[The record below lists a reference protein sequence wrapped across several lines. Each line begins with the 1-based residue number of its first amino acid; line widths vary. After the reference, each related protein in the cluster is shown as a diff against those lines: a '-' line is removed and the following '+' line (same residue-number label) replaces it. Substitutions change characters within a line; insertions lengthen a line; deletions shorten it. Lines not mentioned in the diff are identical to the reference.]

1 MRKITVAI
9 GIVCVMAL
17 AGCANVEVKSEKAV
31 ETEKATPVAD
41 QNTVTQTVTIVPEK
55 ETVVPAKAGTYEDWQ
70 IVFPEEARK
79 FYQTEES
86 FLQYLLWP
94 YFDFDV
100 PRTDCLGMKGGETYG
115 GDLLS
120 TLIVNDKVRALSLV
134 RLKVYSKDYLKALEK
149 KAATYTQSTEKSDFY
164 AFSVCNLGK
173 DYDVMAGYLWP
184 AGQKTTSEKLDDAQK
199 ILLLANKDKVYGFK
213 DIQTIDKTATGG
225 EVGPCTPLLKNGNL
239 EWTCFTGLGQEPNG
253 QGAEKTFG
261 QYRNW
266 QISPD
271 GKILKTW
278 DSRD

>member
-1 MRKITVAI
+1 MRKTTFAI
-9 GIVCVMAL
+9 GIACMMAL
-17 AGCANVEVKSEKAV
+17 AGCANVDLNTEKAV
-31 ETEKATPVAD
+31 EPEKTAPVAD
-41 QNTVTQTVTIVPEK
+41 QNTVTQTVTVVPEK
-55 ETVVPAKAGTYEDWQ
+55 ETVVQPKAGTYEDWQ
-70 IVFPEEARK
+70 IVFPTESRK

-100 PRTDCLGMKGGETYG
+100 PRTDCLGMKDGETYG

-120 TLIVNDKVRALSLV
+120 TLIVNDTVRALRLV

-149 KAATYTQSTEKSDFY
+149 KAATFTQASEKSDFY
-164 AFSVCNLGK
+164 AFSVCHLGK
-173 DYDVMAGYLWP
+173 DFDVLAGYLWP
-184 AGQKTTSEKLDDAQK
+184 AGQKTSAEKLHDAPK

-225 EVGPCTPLLKNGNL
+225 EVGPCTPTLKNGNL

-253 QGAEKTFG
+253 QGAEKSFG
-261 QYRNW
+261 QYKNW
-266 QISPD
+266 LISPD
-271 GKILKTW
+271 GNILKTW